1 MNGQKHELY
10 FSNYCKHSSTIIQE
24 LNRAG
29 FQDKFIYICI
39 DKRVVRDNV
48 TYILLPG
55 GKEFQMPPMINRV
68 PVLLLKPKYE
78 ILSGSQILDY
88 IKPQSKTIQEEKT
101 MIYSEPNPF
110 DLGKDSLKSSGVM
123 SDYFSFLDD
132 GPQDLAPQGNAG
144 MRQMYNYSGLDGP
157 AVSPSVPVMVE
168 GDKKSKM
175 QYSLE
180 ELEQMRN
187 SDFPTVKRT

>member
-1 MNGQKHELY
+1 MSAPPKHELY
-10 FSNYCKHSSTIIQE
+10 FSNYCKHSSAILQE
-24 LNRAG
+24 LNKAG
-29 FQDKFIYICI
+29 FQNKFIYICI

-88 IKPQSKTIQEEKT
+88 IKPQSKTINEEKT

-132 GPQDLAPQGNAG
+132 GPQDLAPQGNGG
-144 MRQMYNYSGLDGP
+144 MRQMYNYSGLDGQTI
-157 AVSPSVPVMVE
+157 SQVPVMVE

-187 SDFPTVKRT
+187 SDFPSVKRT

>member
-1 MNGQKHELY
+1 MNAPKHEFY
-10 FSNYCKHSSTIIQE
+10 FSNYCKHSASIMQE
-24 LNRAG
+24 LNKGG
-29 FQDKFIYICI
+29 FQSKFVYICT
-39 DKRVVRDNV
+39 DKRVVRDNI
-48 TYILLPG
+48 TYILLPN

-88 IKPQSKTIQEEKT
+88 IKPQSKSINEEKT
-101 MIYSEPNPF
+101 MLYSEPNPF
-110 DLGKDSLKSSGVM
+110 DLGKDSLNSSGVM

-132 GPQDLAPQGNAG
+132 GPQDLAPQGNGG

-157 AVSPSVPVMVE
+157 PLSQVPVVVE

-175 QYSLE
+175 QYSIE
-180 ELEQMRN
+180 DIEQMRN
-187 SDFPTVKRT
+187 SEFPSVKRT

>member
-1 MNGQKHELY
+1 MSGQKHEFY
-10 FSNYCKHSSTIIQE
+10 FSNYCKHSAAIIQE
-24 LNRAG
+24 LNKAG
-29 FQDKFIYICI
+29 FQNKFIFICI

-88 IKPQSKTIQEEKT
+88 IKPQSKSINEEKT

-132 GPQDLAPQGNAG
+132 GPQDLAPQGNGG
-144 MRQMYNYSGLDGP
+144 MRQMYNYSGLDGQ
-157 AVSPSVPVMVE
+157 VLSQVPVMNE

-187 SDFPTVKRT
+187 SDFPSVKRT

>member
-1 MNGQKHELY
+1 MSGQKHEFY
-10 FSNYCKHSSTIIQE
+10 FSNYCKHSAAIIQE
-24 LNRAG
+24 LNKAG
-29 FQDKFIYICI
+29 FQNKFIFICI

-88 IKPQSKTIQEEKT
+88 IKPQSKTINEEKT

-110 DLGKDSLKSSGVM
+110 DLGKDSLNSSGVM

-132 GPQDLAPQGNAG
+132 GPQDLAPQGNGG

-157 AVSPSVPVMVE
+157 PLSQVPVVVE

-175 QYSLE
+175 QYSIE
-180 ELEQMRN
+180 DIEQMRN
-187 SDFPTVKRT
+187 SEFPSVKRT

>member
-1 MNGQKHELY
+1 MSQKHEFY
-10 FSNYCKHSSTIIQE
+10 FSNYCKHSAAIIQE
-24 LNRAG
+24 LNKAG
-29 FQDKFIYICI
+29 FQEKFIYICI

-88 IKPQSKTIQEEKT
+88 IKPQSKTINEEKT

-144 MRQMYNYSGLDGP
+144 MRQMYNYSGLDGQT
-157 AVSPSVPVMVE
+157 VSQQVPVMVE

-187 SDFPTVKRT
+187 SDFPSVKRT

>member
-1 MNGQKHELY
+1 MNAPKHEFY
-10 FSNYCKHSSTIIQE
+10 FSNYCKHSASIMQE
-24 LNRAG
+24 LNKGG
-29 FQDKFIYICI
+29 FQSKFVYICI
-39 DKRVVRDNV
+39 DKRAVRDNI
-48 TYILLPG
+48 TYILLPN

-78 ILSGSQILDY
+78 ILSGNQILDY
-88 IKPQSKTIQEEKT
+88 IKPQSKTIREEKT

-132 GPQDLAPQGNAG
+132 GPQDLAPQGNGG
-144 MRQMYNYSGLDGP
+144 MRQMYNYSGLDGQ
-157 AVSPSVPVMVE
+157 SIGNVPVVVE

-175 QYSLE
+175 QYSME
-180 ELEQMRN
+180 DIEQMRN
-187 SDFPTVKRT
+187 SEFPEVKRT